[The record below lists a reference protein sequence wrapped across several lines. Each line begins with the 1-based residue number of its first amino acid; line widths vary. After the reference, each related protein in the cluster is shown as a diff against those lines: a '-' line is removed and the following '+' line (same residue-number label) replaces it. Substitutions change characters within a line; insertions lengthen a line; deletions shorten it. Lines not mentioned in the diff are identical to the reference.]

1 VALLHAIVLFWVH
14 DPMPDAAGTER
25 VIERTAPLVVRALT
39 ISRLPEMRNMLDDI
53 ISLIEEVRQVSPSAS
68 RSPAPSRWDAFV
80 FSRRWEPLR
89 GKSIKETAMVGF
101 ILGLIIVGLIAG
113 ALARLLV
120 PGRDPM
126 GLLATIVLGIV
137 GSFVGG
143 FLADVLFR
151 DDAEDLGLHPVGIIG
166 SVIGAI
172 IVLLIYNA
180 VQRRRG
186 VNV

>member
-1 VALLHAIVLFWVH
+1 MLWFIV
-14 DPMPDAAGTER
+14 
-25 VIERTAPLVVRALT
+25 
-39 ISRLPEMRNMLDDI
+39 
-53 ISLIEEVRQVSPSAS
+53 
-68 RSPAPSRWDAFV
+68 
-80 FSRRWEPLR
+80 
-89 GKSIKETAMVGF
+89 
-101 ILGLIIVGLIAG
+101 GLIVVGLIAG

-126 GLLATIVLGIV
+126 GIGATILLGIV

-151 DDAEDLGLHPVGIIG
+151 SDAEDLGLSPAGIIG

-180 VQRRRG
+180 VTHRRG
-186 VNV
+186 ARI